1 MTAEAQTN
9 SAFRIE
15 RSSEPDISA
24 AIIEEVA
31 AWGEAEGFPSWIP
44 SSYTGDDSTGISR
57 LRNDIAS
64 DALYLIWRGAD
75 AVGTLSLL
83 ENDPIFWAT
92 AGDEAMYLHRFAV
105 RRSAAGAGRHGVEW
119 CMAETQRRGR
129 AYVRL
134 DCLADNPGI
143 RRYYESFGFAA
154 VDEMVVN
161 GTLYSLYEVPV
172 NSLR

>member
-1 MTAEAQTN
+1 MTAEAQTG
-9 SAFRIE
+9 SALRIE

-31 AWGEAEGFPSWIP
+31 SWGEAEGFPNWIP
-44 SSYTGDDSTGISR
+44 GSYTGAGSTGVSR
-57 LRNDIAS
+57 LCGDIAKG
-64 DALYLIWRGAD
+64 ALYLIWRGAD

-105 RRSAAGAGRHGVEW
+105 RRAAAGAGRHGLEW
-119 CMAETQRRGR
+119 CIAETRRRGR

-154 VDEMVVN
+154 VDEMMVN
-161 GTLYSLYEVPV
+161 GTLYCLYEVPV
-172 NSLR
+172 RALK